1 MPIMI
6 YRATY
11 SFHTNG
17 NDKDWDSQV
26 GIDLVS
32 NGSPVGSRYDFNHD
46 HNVDHWNNDSDE
58 GPWDCPL
65 SQNWDAATLA
75 QSIVRFTLSPNG
87 SDTWECNAFLTLYL
101 SDQSTRG
108 YSWPNL
114 TFVNHDSKIFQLH
127 P

>member
-32 NGSPVGSRYDFNHD
+32 NGSPLG
-46 HNVDHWNNDSDE
+46 VDM
-58 GPWDCPL
+58 
-65 SQNWDAATLA
+65 T
-75 QSIVRFTLSPNG
+75 SIMT
-87 SDTWECNAFLTLYL
+87 LTL
-101 SDQSTRG
+101 TIGITIVMKGPGIAR
-108 YSWPNL
+108 
-114 TFVNHDSKIFQLH
+114 
-127 P
+127 